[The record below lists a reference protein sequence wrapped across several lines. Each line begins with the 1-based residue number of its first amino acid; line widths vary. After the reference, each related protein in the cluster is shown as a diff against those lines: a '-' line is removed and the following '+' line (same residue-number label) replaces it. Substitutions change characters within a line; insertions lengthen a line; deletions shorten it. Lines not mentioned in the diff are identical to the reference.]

1 MNSFALSFYKVIVN
15 GQKRCCL
22 ADKAEDVF
30 KPGSP
35 RKCLSQDSKPFFCIA
50 QRKLDLNQNRSPWV
64 PAYVVYPLCDSAC
77 LWALGHHASALPGV
91 GRDHHSHL
99 EQLRSQSRVNMPMES
114 HQEIGLLWISA
125 RAASLNTY
133 YVLIINVL
141 LVFISDKYCF
151 KLIYFLSPKLI
162 TLLCKLVPFLI

>member
-1 MNSFALSFYKVIVN
+1 MPKPRLKAL
-15 GQKRCCL
+15 
-22 ADKAEDVF
+22 
-30 KPGSP
+30 
-35 RKCLSQDSKPFFCIA
+35 FCIA
-50 QRKLDLNQNRSPWV
+50 KRKPDLNQNRSPWV

-133 YVLIINVL
+133 YVRTDYNVL
-141 LVFISDKYCF
+141 LVFISDNKYYF
-151 KLIYFLSPKLI
+151 KLIDSLSPKLI
-162 TLLCKLVPFLI
+162 TLM